1 MFRSISVSPRQRV
14 LAAACVLLLMLVAT
28 SFALFSDSGTV
39 RSTVTAGSLDLRFDA
54 GQDGS
59 PTPYVVSFDGGD
71 ALAPGVPATYDLV
84 VYNSGTID
92 ASLSLDAPVL
102 SNAVT
107 DGDLLQD
114 SLTLTVSDGGS
125 TPLYSGPLA
134 EATFADLAIGS
145 GGTPQSGT
153 DLALTLTMA
162 DDAPDSVSGQSVQL
176 DLPFSAVQTVR

>member
-1 MFRSISVSPRQRV
+1 MSRSLSVSPRQRV

-39 RSTVTAGSLDLRFDA
+39 RSTVTAGSLDLRFDD
-54 GQDGS
+54 GQDGAAA
-59 PTPYVVSFDGGD
+59 PYVVTFDGGG

-92 ASLSLDAPVL
+92 ASLSLATPVL

-107 DGDLLQD
+107 EGDLLQD
-114 SLTLTVSDGGS
+114 SLTLTVAEGGA
-125 TPLYSGPLA
+125 TLYSGPLTGA
-134 EATFADLAIGS
+134 SFADLAIGS
-145 GGTPQSGT
+145 GGTPLDGT

-162 DDAPDSVSGQSVQL
+162 EDAPDSVSGQSVQL